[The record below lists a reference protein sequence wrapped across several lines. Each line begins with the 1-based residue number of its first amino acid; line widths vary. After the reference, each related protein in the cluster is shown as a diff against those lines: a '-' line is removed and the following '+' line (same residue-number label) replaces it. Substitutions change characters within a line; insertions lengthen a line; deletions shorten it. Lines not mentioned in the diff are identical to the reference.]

1 MRRRGEVKKIVV
13 NILIGINLLAVLMLL
28 FSYFSVFV
36 PPDKWWFP
44 SLFGLAY
51 PFILLGNVFFILM
64 WLLIKPRFL
73 FISLVAVLMGF
84 GFVRRYIQLGGE
96 ELENGDIKVLSFN
109 VMHFAGDGLEH
120 QKETAEKIIDFL
132 QGQDADIICLQE
144 VRIRKN
150 SIFNLAQT
158 VENLDSIHH
167 YQYARSST
175 TYGSV
180 TMTRFPIVNMGE
192 IRFEN
197 SRNISIYTDVL
208 IDNDTVRIFNIHL
221 QSYQIDPNRYNIIES
236 TGAAESIEME
246 QVREVKSKFRNAY
259 KLRAEQV
266 REIRKYIDDSPY
278 HVILCGDFND
288 PPASYSYRK
297 LTRGLKDAFVIS
309 GRGVGRTYIG
319 KLPSMRIDYILHSS
333 GFLSYN
339 FKTIDFRLS
348 DHLPVSCFLV
358 KE

>member
-1 MRRRGEVKKIVV
+1 MSS
-13 NILIGINLLAVLMLL
+13 LIGFNLLAVLILL
-28 FSYFSVFV
+28 FSYFSVFI

-51 PFILLGNVFFILM
+51 PFILLGNVFFILL
-64 WLLIKPRFL
+64 WLLLKPRFL
-73 FISLVAVLMGF
+73 LISLVAVLIGF
-84 GFVRRYIQLGGE
+84 GFIRRYIQLDGKE
-96 ELENGDIKVLSFN
+96 VENGDLKVLSFN
-109 VMHFAGDGLEH
+109 VMHFAGNGMEF
-120 QKETAEKIIDFL
+120 QKETADKIVDFL
-132 QGQDADIICLQE
+132 HEQDADIICLQE

-150 SIFNLAQT
+150 TIFNLAQT
-158 VENLDSIHH
+158 VKDLDSIHH

-180 TMTRFPIVNMGE
+180 TMSRYPIVNMGE

-197 SRNISIYTDVL
+197 SRNITIYTDVL
-208 IDNDTVRIFNIHL
+208 IGNDTVRIFNIHL

-236 TGAAESIEME
+236 SGLAEGIEMD

-266 REIRKYIDDSPY
+266 REIRNYIDNSPY

-288 PPASYSYRK
+288 PPASFSYRK
-297 LTRGLKDAFVIS
+297 LTRGLRDAFVS
-309 GRGVGRTYIG
+309 AGKGVGRTYAG
-319 KLPSMRIDYILHSS
+319 KLPSLRIDYILHSP

-339 FKTIDFRLS
+339 FKTYDFRLS
-348 DHLPVSCFLV
+348 DHLPVSCILV